1 MYGEERD
8 KIRVTGMRSDKLLL
22 MAFVWDG
29 QIKCRE
35 IPDLRWTLK
44 PFLKATSTVCCIVKG
59 VSVLGFKHLKLSTF
73 SQSVSCDLDGVASLS
88 ATVLC
93 FLQNLVFSIIV
104 QTLLA

>member
-8 KIRVTGMRSDKLLL
+8 KIRVTGMRSDNKLLL

-44 PFLKATSTVCCIVKG
+44 PFLRP
-59 VSVLGFKHLKLSTF
+59 
-73 SQSVSCDLDGVASLS
+73 
-88 ATVLC
+88 
-93 FLQNLVFSIIV
+93 
-104 QTLLA
+104 LLLYAV